1 MAALGVSVD
10 RGRHELDCHLLD
22 ELDDGIFRQRR
33 VRPPLWHGHISDRRT
48 DFSAR
53 ASRLSGNADLLA
65 HPILDV
71 PPEDFPQDL
80 SGSTN
85 RTLVRAKLA
94 LYLYR
99 HKAAAF
105 EPPVFAAAFLP
116 ADR

>member
-1 MAALGVSVD
+1 MAALGVSAN
-10 RGRHELDCHLLD
+10 RGRNELDCHLLD

-33 VRPPLWHGHISDRRT
+33 VRPPLWHGRISNCRT

-80 SGSTN
+80 SEPKN
-85 RTLVRAKLA
+85 QNLLVCNLVLIYFAPRAV
-94 LYLYR
+94 
-99 HKAAAF
+99 
-105 EPPVFAAAFLP
+105 P
-116 ADR
+116 